1 MEWKDIVE
9 LKKEN
14 ALLRMKLNVVNAE
27 NESLKEELA
36 KKEHDY
42 RLLGEYYECAIQRED
57 ELADLMWEKEEE
69 IELCS
74 QQIDMYIEKEQKYQD
89 KLAEATQMLT
99 DKDEEIKSNKD
110 FIKELGKTNEITLDK
125 LVEAS
130 EKIQE
135 LQVERDLANL
145 RMCQAEGKLEK
156 AENYLRM
163 FTGREN
169 W

>member
-1 MEWKDIVE
+1 MEWKDMVDLQRELVKMGAKLSIVQR
-9 LKKEN
+9 EN
-14 ALLRMKLNVVNAE
+14 AR
-27 NESLKEELA
+27 LKEELA

-69 IELCS
+69 IE
-74 QQIDMYIEKEQKYQD
+74 KYQ
-89 KLAEATQMLT
+89 
-99 DKDEEIKSNKD
+99 
-110 FIKELGKTNEITLDK
+110 DK

-135 LQVERDLANL
+135 LQTERDLANQ
-145 RMCQAEGKLEK
+145 RMCRAEGKLEK

-163 FTGREN
+163 FSGREN

>member
-1 MEWKDIVE
+1 MEWKDMVDLQRELVKMGAKLSIVQR
-9 LKKEN
+9 EN
-14 ALLRMKLNVVNAE
+14 AR
-27 NESLKEELA
+27 LKEELA

-69 IELCS
+69 IE
-74 QQIDMYIEKEQKYQD
+74 KYQ
-89 KLAEATQMLT
+89 
-99 DKDEEIKSNKD
+99 
-110 FIKELGKTNEITLDK
+110 DK

-135 LQVERDLANL
+135 LEVERDLATR

-156 AENYLRM
+156 CENYLRM

>member
-1 MEWKDIVE
+1 MEWKDMVDLQRELVKMGAKLSIVQR
-9 LKKEN
+9 EN
-14 ALLRMKLNVVNAE
+14 AR
-27 NESLKEELA
+27 LKEELA

-69 IELCS
+69 IE
-74 QQIDMYIEKEQKYQD
+74 KYQ
-89 KLAEATQMLT
+89 
-99 DKDEEIKSNKD
+99 
-110 FIKELGKTNEITLDK
+110 DK

-135 LQVERDLANL
+135 LGVERDLANQ
-145 RMCQAEGKLEK
+145 RMCQAEGKLERC
-156 AENYLRM
+156 ENYLRM

>member
-1 MEWKDIVE
+1 MEWKDMVDLQRELVKMGAKLSIVQR
-9 LKKEN
+9 EN
-14 ALLRMKLNVVNAE
+14 AR
-27 NESLKEELA
+27 LKEELA

-69 IELCS
+69 IE
-74 QQIDMYIEKEQKYQD
+74 KYQ
-89 KLAEATQMLT
+89 
-99 DKDEEIKSNKD
+99 
-110 FIKELGKTNEITLDK
+110 DK

-135 LQVERDLANL
+135 LEVERDLANQ

-156 AENYLRM
+156 CENYLRM

>member
-1 MEWKDIVE
+1 MEWKDMVDLQRELVKMGAKLSIVQR
-9 LKKEN
+9 EN
-14 ALLRMKLNVVNAE
+14 AR
-27 NESLKEELA
+27 LKEELA

-69 IELCS
+69 IE
-74 QQIDMYIEKEQKYQD
+74 KYQ
-89 KLAEATQMLT
+89 
-99 DKDEEIKSNKD
+99 
-110 FIKELGKTNEITLDK
+110 DK

-130 EKIQE
+130 KKIQK
-135 LQVERDLANL
+135 LQTERDLANL

-163 FTGREN
+163 FSGREN

>member
-1 MEWKDIVE
+1 MEWKDMVDLQRELVKMGAKLSIVQR
-9 LKKEN
+9 EN
-14 ALLRMKLNVVNAE
+14 AR
-27 NESLKEELA
+27 LKEELA

-69 IELCS
+69 IE
-74 QQIDMYIEKEQKYQD
+74 KYQ
-89 KLAEATQMLT
+89 
-99 DKDEEIKSNKD
+99 
-110 FIKELGKTNEITLDK
+110 DK

-135 LQVERDLANL
+135 LQTERDLANQ
-145 RMCQAEGKLEK
+145 RMCRAEGKLEK

>member
-9 LKKEN
+9 LKREN
-14 ALLRMKLNVVNAE
+14 ALLRMKLNVVNTE
-27 NESLKEELA
+27 NEGLKEELA

-69 IELCS
+69 IE
-74 QQIDMYIEKEQKYQD
+74 KYQ
-89 KLAEATQMLT
+89 
-99 DKDEEIKSNKD
+99 
-110 FIKELGKTNEITLDK
+110 DK

-135 LQVERDLANL
+135 LEVERDLANQ
-145 RMCQAEGKLEK
+145 RMCQAEGKLERC
-156 AENYLRM
+156 ENYLRM

>member
-1 MEWKDIVE
+1 MEWKDMVDLQRELVKMGAKLSIVQR
-9 LKKEN
+9 EN
-14 ALLRMKLNVVNAE
+14 AR
-27 NESLKEELA
+27 LKEELA

-69 IELCS
+69 IE
-74 QQIDMYIEKEQKYQD
+74 KYQD
-89 KLAEATQMLT
+89 KLL
-99 DKDEEIKSNKD
+99 
-110 FIKELGKTNEITLDK
+110 
-125 LVEAS
+125 EAS

-135 LQVERDLANL
+135 LEVERDLANQ

-156 AENYLRM
+156 CENYLRM

>member
-1 MEWKDIVE
+1 MEWKDMVDLQRELVKMGAKLSIVQR
-9 LKKEN
+9 EN
-14 ALLRMKLNVVNAE
+14 AR
-27 NESLKEELA
+27 LKEELA

-69 IELCS
+69 IE
-74 QQIDMYIEKEQKYQD
+74 KYQ
-89 KLAEATQMLT
+89 
-99 DKDEEIKSNKD
+99 
-110 FIKELGKTNEITLDK
+110 DK

-130 EKIQE
+130 KKMQE
-135 LQVERDLANL
+135 LQVERDLANQ
-145 RMCQAEGKLEK
+145 RMCRAEGKLEK

-163 FTGREN
+163 FSGREN

>member
-1 MEWKDIVE
+1 MEWKDMVDLQRELVKMGAKLSIVQR
-9 LKKEN
+9 EN
-14 ALLRMKLNVVNAE
+14 AR
-27 NESLKEELA
+27 LKEELA

-57 ELADLMWEKEEE
+57 ELADLMWEKEAE
-69 IELCS
+69 IE
-74 QQIDMYIEKEQKYQD
+74 KYQ
-89 KLAEATQMLT
+89 
-99 DKDEEIKSNKD
+99 
-110 FIKELGKTNEITLDK
+110 DK

-135 LQVERDLANL
+135 LEVERDLANQ
-145 RMCQAEGKLEK
+145 RMCQAEGKLERC
-156 AENYLRM
+156 ENYLRM

>member
-1 MEWKDIVE
+1 MEWKDMVDLQRGLVKMGAKLSIVQR
-9 LKKEN
+9 EN
-14 ALLRMKLNVVNAE
+14 AR
-27 NESLKEELA
+27 LKEELA

-69 IELCS
+69 IE
-74 QQIDMYIEKEQKYQD
+74 
-89 KLAEATQMLT
+89 
-99 DKDEEIKSNKD
+99 SNKD
-110 FIKELGKTNEITLDK
+110 FIKELGKTNEVALNRLAEAGQKI
-125 LVEAS
+125 VEL
-130 EKIQE
+130 EKQVAL
-135 LQVERDLANL
+135 LQQQKCR
-145 RMCQAEGKLEK
+145 AEGKLEK

>member
-1 MEWKDIVE
+1 MEWKDMVDLQRELVKMGAKLSIVQR
-9 LKKEN
+9 EN
-14 ALLRMKLNVVNAE
+14 AR
-27 NESLKEELA
+27 LKEELA

-69 IELCS
+69 IE
-74 QQIDMYIEKEQKYQD
+74 KYQ
-89 KLAEATQMLT
+89 
-99 DKDEEIKSNKD
+99 
-110 FIKELGKTNEITLDK
+110 DK

-130 EKIQE
+130 EKILE
-135 LQVERDLANL
+135 LEVERDLANQ

>member
-1 MEWKDIVE
+1 MEWKNMVDLQRELVRMGAKLSIVQR
-9 LKKEN
+9 EN
-14 ALLRMKLNVVNAE
+14 AR
-27 NESLKEELA
+27 LKEELA

-69 IELCS
+69 IE
-74 QQIDMYIEKEQKYQD
+74 KYQ
-89 KLAEATQMLT
+89 
-99 DKDEEIKSNKD
+99 
-110 FIKELGKTNEITLDK
+110 DK

-130 EKIQE
+130 KKIQE
-135 LQVERDLANL
+135 LQVERDLANQ
-145 RMCQAEGKLEK
+145 RMCRAAGKLEK

-163 FTGREN
+163 FSGREN

>member
-1 MEWKDIVE
+1 MEWKDMVDLQRELVRMGAKLSIVQR
-9 LKKEN
+9 EN
-14 ALLRMKLNVVNAE
+14 AR
-27 NESLKEELA
+27 LKEELA

-69 IELCS
+69 IE
-74 QQIDMYIEKEQKYQD
+74 
-89 KLAEATQMLT
+89 
-99 DKDEEIKSNKD
+99 SNKD
-110 FIKELGKTNEITLDK
+110 FIKELSKTNEVALNRLAEAGQKI
-125 LVEAS
+125 VEL
-130 EKIQE
+130 EKQVAL
-135 LQVERDLANL
+135 LQQQKCR
-145 RMCQAEGKLEK
+145 AEGKLEK

>member
-1 MEWKDIVE
+1 MEWKDMVDLQRELVKMGAKLSIVQR
-9 LKKEN
+9 EN
-14 ALLRMKLNVVNAE
+14 AR
-27 NESLKEELA
+27 LKEELA

-69 IELCS
+69 IE
-74 QQIDMYIEKEQKYQD
+74 KYQ
-89 KLAEATQMLT
+89 
-99 DKDEEIKSNKD
+99 
-110 FIKELGKTNEITLDK
+110 DK

-135 LQVERDLANL
+135 LEVERDLANQ

-156 AENYLRM
+156 CENYLRM
-163 FTGREN
+163 FTGRED

>member
-1 MEWKDIVE
+1 MEWKDMVDLQRELVKMGAKLSIVQR
-9 LKKEN
+9 EN
-14 ALLRMKLNVVNAE
+14 AR
-27 NESLKEELA
+27 LKEELA

-69 IELCS
+69 IE
-74 QQIDMYIEKEQKYQD
+74 KYQ
-89 KLAEATQMLT
+89 
-99 DKDEEIKSNKD
+99 
-110 FIKELGKTNEITLDK
+110 DK

-130 EKIQE
+130 KKIQG
-135 LQVERDLANL
+135 LQIERDLANQ
-145 RMCQAEGKLEK
+145 RMCRAEGKLEK

>member
-1 MEWKDIVE
+1 MEWKDMVDLQRELVKMGAKLRIVQR
-9 LKKEN
+9 EN
-14 ALLRMKLNVVNAE
+14 AR
-27 NESLKEELA
+27 LKEELA

-69 IELCS
+69 IE
-74 QQIDMYIEKEQKYQD
+74 KYQD
-89 KLAEATQMLT
+89 KLATAAQMLT
-99 DKDEEIKSNKD
+99 AKDKEIA
-110 FIKELGKTNEITLDK
+110 L
-125 LVEAS
+125 
-130 EKIQE
+130 
-135 LQVERDLANL
+135 LQQ
-145 RMCQAEGKLEK
+145 RMCRAEGKLEK

>member
-1 MEWKDIVE
+1 MEWKDMVDLQRELVKMGAKLSIVQR
-9 LKKEN
+9 EN
-14 ALLRMKLNVVNAE
+14 AR
-27 NESLKEELA
+27 LKEELA

-69 IELCS
+69 IE
-74 QQIDMYIEKEQKYQD
+74 KYQ
-89 KLAEATQMLT
+89 
-99 DKDEEIKSNKD
+99 
-110 FIKELGKTNEITLDK
+110 DK

-135 LQVERDLANL
+135 LQTERDLANQ
-145 RMCQAEGKLEK
+145 RMCRAEGKLEK

-163 FTGREN
+163 FSGREN
-169 W
+169 WYWKMLRLL